1 MTQSKEKM
9 MKILLL
15 FCSIFIMSLPATAY
29 AWGLEIAGGAWY
41 QRPTG
46 NISFDKTIV
55 EDNLNLESDL
65 NFDDKWEPI
74 GRLIIDMPLFFPNIY
89 LAYTPIK
96 WDAAGSKSVNF
107 KFGDKE
113 FQADVAF
120 DSELE
125 INQFDVGLFWSLPFI
140 NTATADVLNIDLGL
154 DVKLLD
160 VKAAIDQKNLN
171 LSESVSYLLPLPM
184 LYTGIQ
190 IKPLKS
196 IALEF
201 EGRGIA
207 YSSSHYI
214 SLIGRLKVKP
224 KFFGPVFI
232 AGGYRYDSVKI
243 DYKDLDINTEF
254 SGPFAEAG
262 LAF

>member
-1 MTQSKEKM
+1 
-9 MKILLL
+9 
-15 FCSIFIMSLPATAY
+15 MSLPATAY

-41 QRPTG
+41 QKPTG
-46 NISFDKTIV
+46 NISFEKSIV
-55 EDNLNLESDL
+55 EDDLDLEKNLNFKDQ
-65 NFDDKWEPI
+65 WEAI
-74 GRLIIDMPLFFPNIY
+74 GRLIIDTPLFLPNIY
-89 LAYTPIK
+89 LMYTPINFSE
-96 WDAAGSKSVNF
+96 AGIKSVNF
-107 KFGDKE
+107 KFGDKV
-113 FQADVAF
+113 FQADVDF
-120 DSELE
+120 DSELK

-154 DVKLLD
+154 NIKLLD
-160 VKAAIDQKNLN
+160 AKAAIDQKDLN

-184 LYTGIQ
+184 LYTGMQ

-201 EGRGIA
+201 EGRGVA
-207 YSSSHYI
+207 YNSSYYV

-224 KFFGPVFI
+224 KFFGPVFV

-254 SGPFAEAG
+254 SGPFVEAG